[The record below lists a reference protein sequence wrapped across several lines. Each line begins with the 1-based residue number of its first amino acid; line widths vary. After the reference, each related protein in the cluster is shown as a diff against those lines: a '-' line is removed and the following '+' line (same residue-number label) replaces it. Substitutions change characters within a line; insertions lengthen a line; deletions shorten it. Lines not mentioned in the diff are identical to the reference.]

1 MSDTVLTEAEL
12 DRLAELL
19 DSVSGGKGMN
29 LEQADGYFAALLCTP
44 TMVPLGEFL
53 PPLFGALSMD
63 ELEFDSQAQAQEAIA
78 LLMRHRNFIA
88 SRLALTLT
96 DREAFYDPLLLEDE
110 TGVARAN
117 DWARAF
123 LRGIAWDR
131 QAWADLMADE
141 QHGGAVLA
149 MFALAHEDDPD
160 PELRHTILDEGKRD
174 ELIGLMTVGLA
185 RCYAW
190 FAPQRRG
197 AATAPARDA
206 EGRPQRCLPL
216 RQRVQIQALPRRAI
230 APHQAFGQAASS
242 SRTKRTIKASRVS
255 TE

>member
-1 MSDTVLTEAEL
+1 MSDTVL
-12 DRLAELL
+12 AELL
-19 DSVSGGKGMN
+19 DTVSGGKGMN

-44 TMVPLGEFL
+44 TMMPLGEFL
-53 PPLFGALSMD
+53 PPLFGVESMD

-88 SRLALTLT
+88 SQLARTLT

-110 TGVARAN
+110 TGVACAN

-141 QHGGAVLA
+141 QHGGAVLPI
-149 MFALAHEDDPD
+149 FALAHEDDPD
-160 PELRHTILDEGKRD
+160 PELRHTLVDESKRD

-197 AATAPARDA
+197 RGCGAAATLARGA

-216 RQRVQIQALPRRAI
+216 RQRAQTQAPPRRAV
-230 APHQAFGQAASS
+230 APPQPFGQAASS